1 MGNHFRALRGS
12 SDQESQSTPV
22 KPKAQGTHQ
31 GREEPCDFGDEQ
43 KFWDRW
49 GWMVAG
55 VWIIFLVFPILDLLV
70 EDYALSTR
78 IIGLSLVVVFAAIY
92 LRAYAKYSWIV
103 GQGGTDQ
110 RRAHVYF
117 LMLCAIIVIGVP
129 VTGLTAMGL
138 FPFITSYAAFLLTRK
153 WTITTYATVLVACF
167 VLPVLFGKFTDAIF
181 LIGLNI
187 VLMVVYAITVAAIT
201 RSTDAERI
209 RADFLVVAEQERVAR
224 DVHDG
229 IGHSLTA
236 LNLKAQLALRLMDE
250 KQYRQARGELVQLSE
265 LAVAALDSVRTT
277 VQGLN
282 RQDLDMELAELRQA
296 CNDNSLEFTVAGTA
310 EQIPLQYRSH
320 VAWILREAVTNVLR
334 HAHASTVVLHLEPG
348 HVSID
353 DDGDGCQGNSPG
365 HGIRS
370 MQERAR
376 QFGASCTVGS
386 SRLGGTSVQV
396 VFDAKE
402 VR

>member
-1 MGNHFRALRGS
+1 MKLN
-12 SDQESQSTPV
+12 
-22 KPKAQGTHQ
+22 AQGTNQ
-31 GREEPCDFGDEQ
+31 APEEACDFGDEQ

-70 EDYALSTR
+70 EDYSLATR
-78 IIGLSLVVVFAAIY
+78 VIGLSLVVLFAAIY
-92 LRAYAKYSWIV
+92 LRAYAKYSWFV
-103 GQGGTDQ
+103 GHGGTDQ

-117 LMLCAIIVIGVP
+117 LMLCAIIIIGVP
-129 VTGLTAMGL
+129 VTGLTVMGL
-138 FPFITSYAAFLLTRK
+138 FPFITSYAAFLLTKK
-153 WTITTYATVLVACF
+153 WTIATYATVLVACF
-167 VLPVLFGKFTDAIF
+167 ALPVFFGKFMDAIF

-187 VLMVVYAITVAAIT
+187 VLMVVYVITVAAIT
-201 RSTDAERI
+201 RSSDAERI

-250 KQYRQARGELVQLSE
+250 KQYLQARGELVQLSE
-265 LAVAALDSVRTT
+265 LAVDALDSVRTT

-282 RQDLDMELAELRQA
+282 RQDLDIELAELQHA
-296 CNDNSLEFTVAGTA
+296 CNDNNLEFTVVGTA
-310 EQIPLQYRSH
+310 EQIPLQHRSH

-334 HAHASTVVLHLEPG
+334 HAHASTVVLHIEPG
-348 HVSID
+348 QVSID

-365 HGIRS
+365 HGIRG

-376 QFGASCTVGS
+376 QFGASCTVGA

-402 VR
+402 AR

>member
-1 MGNHFRALRGS
+1 MTQNVQGSNRA
-12 SDQESQSTPV
+12 P
-22 KPKAQGTHQ
+22 
-31 GREEPCDFGDEQ
+31 EEPCDFGDEQ

-55 VWIIFLVFPILDLLV
+55 VWILFLVFPILDLLV

-78 IIGLSLVVVFAAIY
+78 IIGLSMVALFAAIY
-92 LRAYAKYSWIV
+92 LRAYAKYSWTV
-103 GQGGTDQ
+103 GRGGTEQ

-117 LMLCAIIVIGVP
+117 LLLCAIILLGIP
-129 VTGLTAMGL
+129 VTGLTVLGL
-138 FPFITSYAAFLLTRK
+138 FPFITSYAAFLLTKK
-153 WTITTYATVLVACF
+153 WTIATYATVLVACF
-167 VLPVLFGKFTDAIF
+167 ALPVLFGEFPDAIF

-187 VLMVVYAITVAAIT
+187 VLMVVYFITVAAIT
-201 RSTDAERI
+201 RSSDAERI

-250 KQYRQARGELVQLSE
+250 KQYQQARGELVQLSE
-265 LAVAALDSVRTT
+265 LAVDALDSVRTT

-282 RQDLDMELAELRQA
+282 RQDLDVELAELRHA
-296 CNDNSLEFTVAGTA
+296 CTDNNLEFTVAGTA
-310 EQIPLQYRSH
+310 EQIPLQLRSH

-334 HAHASTVVLHLEPG
+334 HAHASRVVLHVEPG
-348 HVSID
+348 KVSID
-353 DDGDGCQGNSPG
+353 DDGDGCQANSPG
-365 HGIRS
+365 HGIRG

-376 QFGASCTVGS
+376 QFGASCTVGA

-396 VFDAKE
+396 VFETKE
-402 VR
+402 AR

>member
-1 MGNHFRALRGS
+1 
-12 SDQESQSTPV
+12 V
-22 KPKAQGTHQ
+22 KPKAQGTNQ
-31 GREEPCDFGDEQ
+31 GSAEPCDFGDEQ

-55 VWIIFLVFPILDLLV
+55 VWIIFLVFPIFDLLV

-110 RRAHVYF
+110 RQAHVYF

-334 HAHASTVVLHLEPG
+334 HAHASTVVLQLEPG

-402 VR
+402 AR

>member
-1 MGNHFRALRGS
+1 M
-12 SDQESQSTPV
+12 

-153 WTITTYATVLVACF
+153 WTITTYATVSVACF

-209 RADFLVVAEQERVAR
+209 RADFLVVDEQERVAR
-224 DVHDG
+224 DVDDG

-386 SRLGGTSVQV
+386 SRLGGTSVHV

-402 VR
+402 AR

>member
-1 MGNHFRALRGS
+1 MKLN
-12 SDQESQSTPV
+12 
-22 KPKAQGTHQ
+22 AQGINQ
-31 GREEPCDFGDEQ
+31 APEEACDFGDEQ

-70 EDYALSTR
+70 EDYPLPTR
-78 IIGLSLVVVFAAIY
+78 IIGLSLVVLFAAIY
-92 LRAYAKYSWIV
+92 LGAYAKYSWIV

-117 LMLCAIIVIGVP
+117 LMLCVIIVIGVP

-138 FPFITSYAAFLLTRK
+138 FPFITSYAAFLLTKK
-153 WTITTYATVLVACF
+153 WTITTYAMVLVACF
-167 VLPVLFGKFTDAIF
+167 ALPVFFGKFMDAIF

-187 VLMVVYAITVAAIT
+187 VLMVVYLITVAAII
-201 RSTDAERI
+201 RSSDAERI

-250 KQYRQARGELVQLSE
+250 KQYQQARGELVQLSE
-265 LAVAALDSVRTT
+265 LAVDALDSVRTT

-282 RQDLDMELAELRQA
+282 RQDLDIELAELQHA
-296 CNDNSLEFTVAGTA
+296 CNDNNLEFTVAGTA
-310 EQIPLQYRSH
+310 EQIPLQHRSH

-334 HAHASTVVLHLEPG
+334 HAHASTVVLHIEPG
-348 HVSID
+348 QVSID
-353 DDGDGCQGNSPG
+353 DDGDGCQANSPG
-365 HGIRS
+365 HGIRG

-376 QFGASCTVGS
+376 QFGASCTVGA

-402 VR
+402 AR